1 MNPAT
6 SKQHFIPI
14 TQRNKIQEST
24 VEVKIEDI
32 SSVQKRLNITVASD
46 KVKNTFTKHVNNL
59 RKKSKIHGFRPGKAP
74 LRIVTKIYHNEI
86 ISEVSNQLIRENI
99 QEAIQ
104 TNKLQ
109 PIAPPSIDAINVPV
123 ETQPYNF
130 TAIID
135 IMPEIKLTDKKY
147 QHLEISCAK
156 IEFKEQEIEKNLEIL
171 AKQKSKLLPII
182 DKKIQAAYGL
192 SVIISHRAE
201 FLDGSNIEK
210 LSVSKFQTIL
220 GDKQILDDLEKSF
233 LGMTADEQKIVTIKI
248 KDNYE
253 DPDFRNK
260 EIRFYLELH
269 ELSKVE
275 LPKLNDTF
283 AKVFNFKTIDELRS
297 AIAKNIK
304 QNIENSNKQ
313 TKENATL
320 HKLRETYTFEV
331 PPAIINQTIDDM
343 IKKHNQ
349 GQDINKLLKDNKIR
363 KILLPEAKNV
373 SKNTLLLGEIIKT
386 EKLSVDDD
394 EIKSNIKQN
403 LPIDKQSPK
412 DIAST
417 LKQIDLERFREQ
429 LLFNKAMNKL
439 VDYTQFA
446 YYSPEPVK
454 NPA

>member
-1 MNPAT
+1 M
-6 SKQHFIPI
+6 
-14 TQRNKIQEST
+14 
-24 VEVKIEDI
+24 EVKIEDI
-32 SSVQKRLNITVASD
+32 SSVQKRLNITVASE

-74 LRIVTKIYHNEI
+74 LRIVTKIYHNEL

-104 TNKLQ
+104 SKKLQ
-109 PIAPPSIDAINVPV
+109 PIAPPNIDAINIPI

-135 IMPEIKLTDKKY
+135 IMPEINLADKKY
-147 QHLEISCAK
+147 QNLKISCAK
-156 IEFKEQEIEKNLEIL
+156 IEFKEQEVEKNLDIL
-171 AKQKSKLLPII
+171 AKQKSTLIPIT
-182 DKKIQAAYGL
+182 DKKTKADYGL
-192 SVIISHRAE
+192 SAIISHKAE
-201 FLDGSNIEK
+201 FLDGSKIEK
-210 LSVSKFQTIL
+210 LSANKFQTTL
-220 GDKQILDDLEKSF
+220 GEKQILEDLEKSF
-233 LGMTADEQKIVTIKI
+233 LGMTVNEQKTVTIKI
-248 KDNYE
+248 KDNYSDTE
-253 DPDFRNK
+253 LRNK
-260 EIRFYLELH
+260 EIKFNLELH
-269 ELSKVE
+269 KLSKVE
-275 LPKLNDTF
+275 LPKLNDDF
-283 AKVFNFKTIDELRS
+283 AKNFNFKTIDELRS
-297 AIAKNIK
+297 AIDKNIK

-349 GQDINKLLKDNKIR
+349 GQDINKLLKDDKIR

-373 SKNTLLLGEIIKT
+373 SKNTLLLGEIIKI

-403 LPIDKQSPK
+403 LPTDKQSPK

-417 LKQIDLERFREQ
+417 LKQIDLERLREQ

-446 YYSPEPVK
+446 YYSSETVK
-454 NPA
+454 NQA